1 MIRTICAAFC
11 LMLVSVASSAP
22 ATAQDMPRKVQPFCT
37 YPAPGKVIFRGDGSD
52 LATCLDGAHERI
64 ISELRLSVRGG
75 DTAMVLKLAGRY
87 AGRLEHLIVE
97 DRCSGPCASYIV
109 PVAARLTVEPNAL
122 LLLQPAFDAE
132 KLIAKM
138 KQLKT
143 ELERSRPG
151 RTITLSPSESEAWA
165 IEKEQ
170 DDFDRRWLS
179 CRQWLHP
186 DTLPAT
192 PEWTKRQPQIPAEK
206 ITATIVSKT
215 MATRCLKQ
223 TKLAAFWSPTSE
235 KDIPAPLR
243 TEGAVLVP

>member
-1 MIRTICAAFC
+1 MTRICCAALC
-11 LMLVSVASSAP
+11 LMLLPRIFSAP

-52 LATCLDGAHERI
+52 LAACLDGAHERI
-64 ISELRLSVRGG
+64 ISELRLSASGG

-87 AGRLEHLIVE
+87 AGRLDHLIVE

-109 PVAARLTVEPNAL
+109 PVAARLTVEPNSFIIV
-122 LLLQPAFDAE
+122 QTAFDAE

-138 KQLKT
+138 ARLKADM
-143 ELERSRPG
+143 ERNHPG
-151 RTITLSPSESEAWA
+151 RTITLSPTEAEAWA

-179 CRQWLHP
+179 CRAWLHP
-186 DTLPAT
+186 DTLT
-192 PEWTKRQPQIPAEK
+192 GTTLWTKRQPQTAAEK

-235 KDIPAPLR
+235 KDIPAALR